1 MAKEPEFK
9 GKKVDF
15 FFAWKWL
22 VTFGIFENFFLQAD
36 QVIFGDNGF
45 WAMQIFDFIAFTL
58 TVFLE
63 QPKNAAGKRSYRVN
77 QAYSGLVIAE
87 YAAQSLLIFAHLGL
101 TQVWPKS

>member
-9 GKKVDF
+9 GKEVDF

-22 VTFGIFENFFLQAD
+22 VTFRIFENFFLQAD

-45 WAMQIFDFIAFTL
+45 GPMQIFYFIAFTL
-58 TVFLE
+58 PVFLE

-87 YAAQSLLIFAHLGL
+87 DTAQALLIFTDLGL